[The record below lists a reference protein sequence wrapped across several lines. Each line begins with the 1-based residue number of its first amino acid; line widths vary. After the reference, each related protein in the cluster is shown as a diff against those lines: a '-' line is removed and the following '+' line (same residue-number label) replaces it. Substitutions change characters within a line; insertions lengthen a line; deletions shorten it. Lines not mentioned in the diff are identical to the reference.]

1 MKKILIPIDASKE
14 LPTKRNEFYLTK
26 ITIREDLGYEYRICD
41 NDGDWSDRN
50 NIYVS
55 NNDIVIWYKEIDID
69 ELLFDEFEKLSD
81 WLNKTANERSYLHY
95 DDIENY
101 IKQKLEQ

>member
-14 LPTKRNEFYLTK
+14 LPANRDKYYLTEYIGRK
-26 ITIREDLGYEYRICD
+26 DIAYEYRKCD
-41 NDGDWSDRN
+41 ADGDWSDKTD
-50 NIYVS
+50 IYVDK
-55 NNDIVIWYKEIDID
+55 NVIIWYKEIDID
-69 ELLFDEFEKLSD
+69 EFLFDEFEKLSD